1 MPFDDSPKDF
11 VPKVGLKKT
20 QGSVSMFDNKS
31 PKKPTQQDLD
41 QKVEQI
47 QEQVSEYK
55 QRASE
60 LFIKFQKA
68 MADTTLV
75 QNRNMLAVDAE
86 KEMLG
91 GLIQLAVDINADPLE
106 QECMG
111 SLTLITCLFKTVLAQ
126 RDKINELACNL
137 DQLQKKSNPD
147 IIMSRVKK
155 ELQAA
160 LDKPKEN
167 G

>member
-11 VPKVGLKKT
+11 TPKVGLKKP
-20 QGSVSMFDNKS
+20 QGQASMFDKKG
-31 PKKPTQQDLD
+31 PKPPTQQDLD

-55 QRASE
+55 RRASD
-60 LFIKFQKA
+60 LFVKFQKA
-68 MADTTLV
+68 MTDTTLV
-75 QNRNMLAVDAE
+75 QNRNILATDAE
-86 KEMLG
+86 REMLG
-91 GLIQLAVDINADPLE
+91 GLIQLAADINADPLE

-126 RDKINELACNL
+126 RDKINELAYNL

-147 IIMSRVKK
+147 IIISRVTK

-160 LDKPKEN
+160 LDKQKEN